1 MLNWSSSLGVVVRMS
16 NHVVLV
22 NDLSLLVD
30 LLEDIDVCVVLQ
42 IH

>member
-1 MLNWSSSLGVVVRMS
+1 MLDWSSGLGVVVGVS